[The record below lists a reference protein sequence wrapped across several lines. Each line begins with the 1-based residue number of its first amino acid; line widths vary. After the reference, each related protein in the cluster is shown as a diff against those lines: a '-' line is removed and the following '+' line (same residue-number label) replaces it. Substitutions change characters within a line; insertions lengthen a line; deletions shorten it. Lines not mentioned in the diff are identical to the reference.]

1 MSQVFVATG
10 PGLYRK
16 PVTGMFN
23 YLCDKVIPEG
33 GAHDSQGLFLVF
45 LCAIVASGGSFLL
58 V

>member
-23 YLCDKVIPEG
+23 YLCDKVITEE
-33 GAHDSQGLFLVF
+33 GAHGRQGLFLVF
-45 LCAIVASGGSFLL
+45 LCAVVASGGSFLP